1 MRGGSCVRRGNPRYA
16 DTRAARIRRGLLP
29 EWLALDA
36 RWCGTAVAASVL
48 VGRSGSQR
56 WSMLGIVLAGLVLMF
71 VARFVL
77 RSPFF
82 QIRRETGGLEDAA
95 EA

>member
-1 MRGGSCVRRGNPRYA
+1 MLAGVGPR
-16 DTRAARIRRGLLP
+16 LP
-29 EWLALDA
+29 
-36 RWCGTAVAASVL
+36 RPCL

-77 RSPFF
+77 PSPFF
-82 QIRRETGGLEDAA
+82 QIRRETGGLEDVAGA
-95 EA
+95 